1 MNKITEKTLS
11 SRPKRPCKVKKP
23 LENSMFL
30 LNPKLWDT
38 ILTVVTTAFSTAMAP
53 WQGTFF
59 AADLA
64 GVSQMAMDGDEKQL
78 PKSVHFFSSFS

>member
-1 MNKITEKTLS
+1 
-11 SRPKRPCKVKKP
+11 
-23 LENSMFL
+23 MFL

-64 GVSQMAMDGDEKQL
+64 GVSRWPWMAMKNSYPKVFIFFLVFLNADDSEGFEKKQPGCL
-78 PKSVHFFSSFS
+78 GNL

>member
-1 MNKITEKTLS
+1 
-11 SRPKRPCKVKKP
+11 
-23 LENSMFL
+23 MFL

-64 GVSQMAMDGDEKQL
+64 GVSQMAMDGDEKKL
-78 PKSVHFFSSFS
+78 PKSVQFFFSFLLMRMILKGLKKNNQVV